1 LPLSL
6 STKNATTYVIW
17 IILLSEILTGLATSK
32 WSLAA
37 IGFVTFLLTLLPV
50 MFSDRFAVKL
60 PVSFVSMIVIFIFAT
75 IFLGE
80 AANFYEQYWW
90 WDILLHGGSAIGFGL
105 LSFLFVFMLFEGDR
119 YSAPPIAIALIT
131 FSCAIAIGV
140 IWEILE
146 YAADQLFGLNMQKSG
161 LHDTMWDLIVDCIG
175 ASLAGWAGFFYLKG
189 KELGGLTSL
198 IDEFIGLN
206 KKFFHKLGEAAK
218 PKGNNSDKS

>member
-1 LPLSL
+1 MPLSL

-17 IILLSEILTGLATSK
+17 IILLSEILTGLATSQ

-105 LSFLFVFMLFEGDR
+105 LSFLLVFMLFEGDR
-119 YSAPPIAIALIT
+119 YSAPPIAMAFIT
-131 FSCAIAIGV
+131 FSCAIAVGV

-146 YAADQLFGLNMQKSG
+146 YAVDQLLGLNMQKSG
-161 LHDTMWDLIVDCIG
+161 LHDTMWDLIVNCIG

-189 KELGGLTSL
+189 KELGGLTSV

-206 KKFFHKLGEAAK
+206 RKFFQKLGEVTK
-218 PKGNNSDKS
+218 SKGNNSDKS